1 MTRKKGDEIEM
12 EPIRNS
18 EHLKE
23 YVKLHPENRMAWYLL
38 GKQYE
43 QQGRAAKANY
53 CYIQAG
59 DIYEAYEQKPDPL
72 SEAQEQV
79 RAQAEHAMEWL
90 RKERQRRI
98 RWRAAYVV
106 AAILVLAV
114 VFSISRS
121 KTSNVAAPAEK
132 PVSMSAV
139 GVALVDST
147 TAGELGDAMQ
157 QLMAGDDRAA
167 LGIAARLQQDGNWRN
182 WNGTT
187 ELLFAVEQ
195 LPQGGVMQLSW
206 YESRLCNCSPADAT
220 KSYAAYGDWTLEQEQ
235 RWTLASGIRH
245 YYNRTSQW
253 PASVDD
259 LVKPYPNNYMAGD
272 TPMMQ
277 TIFEPL
283 VTELKREMKGQET
296 GKATGAAS
304 TNEQSNDAQSE
315 DDQGKAGKGNASPQA
330 SAVQW
335 SNTPLQIRVDKTTHR
350 LAVVS
355 GDIIIRSYKVGLG
368 GDRTPE
374 GSFLISE
381 KVRNP
386 NGREDGPFGSR
397 GMTLSDTN
405 YAIHGTDEPN
415 SIGVDDSLGCI
426 RMDREDL
433 EELYD
438 LVPLGTKVTISQGGL
453 PASVSVPAERFHL
466 EPKQDE
472 TNPRRT
478 YAWLN

>member
-1 MTRKKGDEIEM
+1 MD
-12 EPIRNS
+12 PIRNS

-53 CYIQAG
+53 CFIQAG
-59 DIYEAYEQKPDPL
+59 DIYEAYEQRPDPL

-90 RKERQRRI
+90 RKERKRRI
-98 RWRAAYVV
+98 RWRAAYVA
-106 AAILVLAV
+106 AAILLIAI

-121 KTSNVAAPAEK
+121 KTNHVAAPAVK
-132 PVSMSAV
+132 STSSSAI
-139 GVALVDST
+139 GVALVEST
-147 TAGELGDAMQ
+147 TADELGDAMQ
-157 QLMAGDDRAA
+157 HLMAGDQRAA
-167 LGIAARLQQDGNWRN
+167 LGIAAKLQQEGNWRN

-220 KSYAAYGDWTLEQEQ
+220 KSYAAYTDWTQEQEQ

-245 YYNRTSQW
+245 YYSRTGQW

-259 LVKPYPNNYMAGD
+259 LVKPYPNNYLAGD
-272 TPMMQ
+272 TPIMQ
-277 TIFEPL
+277 AMFERL
-283 VTELKREMKGQET
+283 LTELKRELKGQT
-296 GKATGAAS
+296 SGGDNGNAGA
-304 TNEQSNDAQSE
+304 QG
-315 DDQGKAGKGNASPQA
+315 DQKGNAIGKAAAGVGQNAA
-330 SAVQW
+330 SQSDAKW
-335 SNTPLQIRVDKTTHR
+335 SNTPLQIRVDKMTHR
-350 LAVVS
+350 LAVMS
-355 GDIIIRSYKVGLG
+355 GDIIVRSYKVGLG
-368 GDRTPE
+368 ADRTPE

-386 NGREDGPFGSR
+386 NGRDDGPYGSR

-405 YAIHGTDEPN
+405 YAIHGTDEPQ

-426 RMDREDL
+426 RMSQEDL

-438 LVPLGTKVTISQGGL
+438 LVPLGTKVTIQQGGL
-453 PASVSVPAERFHL
+453 PATVSVPAERFHL

-478 YAWLN
+478 YAWLT

>member
-1 MTRKKGDEIEM
+1 M

-23 YVKLHPENRMAWYLL
+23 YVKLHPDNRMAWYLL

-53 CYIQAG
+53 CFIQAG

-90 RKERQRRI
+90 RKERLRRI
-98 RWRAAYVV
+98 RWRGIYVL
-106 AAILVLAV
+106 AAILLLIA
-114 VFSISRS
+114 VFSFSRS
-121 KTSNVAAPAEK
+121 KTNNVAAPAAG
-132 PVSMSAV
+132 PYSGNAV
-139 GVALVDST
+139 GVELVEAT
-147 TAGELGDAMQ
+147 TADEIGTAMQ
-157 QLMAGDDRAA
+157 RLMVGDDRAA
-167 LGIAARLQQDGNWRN
+167 LGIAARLQQDGEWRN

-195 LPQGGVMQLSW
+195 QSQGGVMQLSW
-206 YESRLCNCSPADAT
+206 YESRLCSCSPADAS
-220 KSYAAYGDWTLEQEQ
+220 KSYAAYGQWAQEQEQ
-235 RWTLASGIRH
+235 RWTLASGIR
-245 YYNRTSQW
+245 YYYTRTGQW
-253 PASVDD
+253 PTSVDD
-259 LVKPYPNNYMAGD
+259 LAQSYPNNYIAGD
-272 TPMMQ
+272 TPLMQ
-277 TIFEPL
+277 AMFESL
-283 VTELKREMKGQET
+283 LSDLKDKSKGQSVESGAVGT
-296 GKATGAAS
+296 KEEKDAQMAAS
-304 TNEQSNDAQSE
+304 VGN
-315 DDQGKAGKGNASPQA
+315 GKAGAGQKDDATQEA
-330 SAVQW
+330 AAAW
-335 SNTPLQIRVDKTTHR
+335 MYEPLQIRVDKKTHR
-350 LAVVS
+350 LAVIS

-381 KVRNP
+381 KVKNP
-386 NGREDGPFGSR
+386 NGRDDGPYGSR
-397 GMTLSDTN
+397 GMTLSDTK
-405 YAIHGTDEPN
+405 YAIHGTDEPQ

-426 RMDREDL
+426 RMSQEDL

-438 LVPLGTKVTISQGGL
+438 LVPLGTKVTIQQGGL
-453 PASVSVPAERFHL
+453 SATVSVPAERFRL

>member
-1 MTRKKGDEIEM
+1 M

-43 QQGRAAKANY
+43 LQGRAAKANY
-53 CYIQAG
+53 CFIQAG
-59 DIYEAYEQKPDPL
+59 DIYEAYEQRPDPL

-90 RKERQRRI
+90 RKERKRRI
-98 RWRAAYVV
+98 RWRAVYVA
-106 AAILVLAV
+106 AAILLIAV
-114 VFSISRS
+114 VFSINRS
-121 KTSNVAAPAEK
+121 KTNNEAAPAIK
-132 PVSMSAV
+132 PISLSTV
-139 GVALVDST
+139 GVALVEST
-147 TAGELGDAMQ
+147 TADELGDAMQ
-157 QLMAGDDRAA
+157 QLMVGDRRAA
-167 LGIAARLQQDGNWRN
+167 LGIAAKLQQEGNWRN

-187 ELLFAVEQ
+187 EMLFAVEQ

-206 YESRLCNCSPADAT
+206 YESRLCNCSPADAA
-220 KSYAAYGDWTLEQEQ
+220 KSYAAYSDWTQEQEQ
-235 RWTLASGIRH
+235 RWTLASGIRN
-245 YYNRTSQW
+245 YYSRTGHW

-272 TPMMQ
+272 TPIMHAM
-277 TIFEPL
+277 FERL
-283 VTELKREMKGQET
+283 VTELKRELKGQASSEGNGSAGIT
-296 GKATGAAS
+296 GDQKS
-304 TNEQSNDAQSE
+304 DAN
-315 DDQGKAGKGNASPQA
+315 GKAGAGQSAELQQA
-330 SAVQW
+330 SKW
-335 SNTPLQIRVDKTTHR
+335 SNTPLQIRVDKMTHR
-350 LAVVS
+350 LAVIS
-355 GDIIIRSYKVGLG
+355 DDIIVRSYKVGLG

-386 NGREDGPFGSR
+386 NGRDDGPYGSR
-397 GMTLSDTN
+397 GMTLSDTK
-405 YAIHGTDEPN
+405 YAIHGTDEPQ
-415 SIGVDDSLGCI
+415 SIGEDNSLGCI
-426 RMDREDL
+426 RMSQEDL

-438 LVPLGTKVTISQGGL
+438 LVPLGTKVTIQQGGL
-453 PASVSVPAERFHL
+453 PATVSVSAERFHL

-478 YAWLN
+478 YAWLT